1 MNNNKQELIIK
12 GKMKFQL
19 ISLYLDQFNIIKGLI
34 SYLINYQR
42 KP

>member
-1 MNNNKQELIIK
+1 MNNNKQELIK

-19 ISLYLDQFNIIKGLI
+19 ISLYLDQFNIMKGLI

-42 KP
+42 KH